1 MLSQIILSIFLGL
14 IPEVLYFTLF
24 ITYTKNIKEKRIK
37 LFLLISLVYILCM
50 FIQRYKIFYYVLF
63 IVLIYLIMK
72 VLYKKKTQILD
83 VFVISIG
90 AIYMTIVSYIGFCF
104 FNEDLSNYYI
114 MMLIARILLFLPFIF
129 RKYFNILYKKY
140 CKLWNRNDDEKRPIK
155 SITLRNISLV
165 TINIAI
171 FLMNLYAISVINFI
185 K

>member
-1 MLSQIILSIFLGL
+1 MLLQIIISIFLGL

-37 LFLLISLVYILCM
+37 LFLLISLAYILCM

-72 VLYKKKTQILD
+72 VLYRKKTQIID
-83 VFVISIG
+83 IFVISIG
-90 AIYMTIVSYIGFCF
+90 SIYLTIISYLGFCF
-104 FNEDLSNYYI
+104 FNDDLSNYYLL
-114 MMLIARILLFLPFIF
+114 MFIARIFLFLLFIF
-129 RKYFNILYKKY
+129 RKYFNIIYKKY
-140 CKLWNRNDDEKRPIK
+140 CKLWNRNDNKKRPIK
-155 SITLRNISLV
+155 SLTLRNISLI